1 MIRPYKPEDTDPLID
16 VWYAASLVAHPFLS
30 AEVMA
35 QEKLNIRNNYL
46 PKIET
51 WILEEDS
58 RLCGFLSLIE
68 NEVGAIFVHPAHQGK
83 GFGKALMDKAVAL
96 RGSLFLDVF
105 KENSIGRAFYDRY
118 GFRTAR
124 EHIHEQTGN
133 ALLQMEFG

>member
-1 MIRPYKPEDTDPLID
+1 MIRPYEPEDTDPLID
-16 VWYAASLVAHPFLS
+16 AWHAASLVAHPFLS
-30 AEVMA
+30 AEIMA
-35 QEKLNIRNNYL
+35 QEKLNIRNIYL
-46 PKIET
+46 PNVET
-51 WILEEDS
+51 WILEENS

-83 GFGKALMDKAVAL
+83 GFGKALMDKAVEL

-133 ALLQMEFG
+133 ALLRMEFG